1 VIAATRT
8 AIHKRW
14 LRLLERPYWRLVAHF
29 GMRLFSGSGE
39 GGLEL
44 GAGTVLALLAAPGAF
59 VSILLLDKYS
69 GLLRYFRGNQ
79 SFDPYAASLPD
90 QYFFLTFSMV
100 ITGIVTVLKWD
111 SIFPDRRDYMNLAP
125 LPIPTRRIF
134 LANITAI
141 VLIALAFAVDVNA
154 VSSLF
159 FPMEVTMEQPKF
171 AAYLYFVRAHFAGVL
186 LASLFVF
193 FAMFALIGALMVA
206 LPDSLFR
213 RISIYLRVL
222 IVVLLLGLL
231 FSTFAITPM
240 LPALVRGPHSLLRWL
255 PPVWFLG
262 LSRTILGKANAGLAE
277 MGGVGVVAIV
287 AVALLAPMVYV
298 LSYYRYFIRIPETL
312 DTTLRNR
319 EPRNVFPM
327 RLMERFVLRSPFER
341 ATYRFA
347 MKTLLRNER
356 HSLLFGAFAGLGF
369 VIASQTLVSAFNE
382 RSGSTGAAPS
392 AALISV
398 PLTLAYFL
406 VCGLRF
412 VFDLPAEIRANWVH
426 RVILDDRQPESA
438 DAARKVMMTF
448 VLPWILTVC
457 LPLYLFYWGWAVG
470 SALVAVLIAAC
481 YLLADGL
488 LRRFAKIPFAC
499 AYPAWKQS
507 ATVIVLLYVLGLWAF
522 ASILPGLE
530 HALLLKS
537 TWYLW
542 VLAAALL
549 AARLALRRLRHNDE
563 TLQVLVFD
571 EVPDAPFELLN
582 LSGR

>member
-14 LRLLERPYWRLVAHF
+14 MRLLERPYWRLVAHF

-79 SFDPYAASLPD
+79 SFDPYAASVPD

-159 FPMEVTMEQPKF
+159 FPMEVTMEEPKF

-222 IVVLLLGLL
+222 IVVLLLSLL
-231 FSTFAITPM
+231 FSTFAVTPM
-240 LPALVRGPHSLLRWL
+240 LPALARGPHSLLRWL

-262 LSRTILGKANAGLAE
+262 LSRTIMGKANAGMAQ
-277 MGGVGVVAIV
+277 MGGIGIFAVVAV
-287 AVALLAPMVYV
+287 TLLAPMVYV

-319 EPRNVFPM
+319 GPRNLFPM
-327 RLMERFVLRSPFER
+327 RLMDRFVLRSPFER

-356 HSLLFGAFAGLGF
+356 TH
-369 VIASQTLVSAFNE
+369 
-382 RSGSTGAAPS
+382 
-392 AALISV
+392 
-398 PLTLAYFL
+398 
-406 VCGLRF
+406 C
-412 VFDLPAEIRANWVH
+412 
-426 RVILDDRQPESA
+426 
-438 DAARKVMMTF
+438 
-448 VLPWILTVC
+448 C
-457 LPLYLFYWGWAVG
+457 
-470 SALVAVLIAAC
+470 SALSR
-481 YLLADGL
+481 D
-488 LRRFAKIPFAC
+488 
-499 AYPAWKQS
+499 
-507 ATVIVLLYVLGLWAF
+507 WA
-522 ASILPGLE
+522 L
-530 HALLLKS
+530 
-537 TWYLW
+537 
-542 VLAAALL
+542 
-549 AARLALRRLRHNDE
+549 
-563 TLQVLVFD
+563 
-571 EVPDAPFELLN
+571 
-582 LSGR
+582 